1 MKQGTIG
8 LLNSKR
14 GVFCLLIVALAFAL
28 VLLKQLTGAQWV
40 DFAKWIAGI
49 LVAGHTATGAVETWT
64 GKNAA
69 PVVPAQPL
77 A

>member
-1 MKQGTIG
+1 MTQGTIG
-8 LLNSKR
+8 LFNSKR
-14 GVFCLLIVALAFAL
+14 GVFCLLVIVLAFAL
-28 VLLKQLTGAQWV
+28 VVLHEITGQAWL

-49 LVAGHTATGAVETWT
+49 LVVGHTATGAVETWT
-64 GKNAA
+64 SKNAA